1 MFPQTDKENWQD
13 FGLLLCSS
21 LWHLPGLVVVSKEN
35 TYLSHAAQK
44 RLHPSGP
51 LMRGYL
57 SAYSAVEGPPCGVCL
72 WQSREGSTLL

>member
-13 FGLLLCSS
+13 FGLFLCSS
-21 LWHLPGLVVVSKEN
+21 LWHLPGLVVSKEN

-51 LMRGYL
+51 RRKKGCTRPAHL
-57 SAYSAVEGPPCGVCL
+57 CGVIYQRTRL
-72 WQSREGSTLL
+72 

>member
-21 LWHLPGLVVVSKEN
+21 LWHLPGLVVSKEN

-44 RLHPSGP
+44 KVAPVRPTCAGLFISVLG
-51 LMRGYL
+51 
-57 SAYSAVEGPPCGVCL
+57 
-72 WQSREGSTLL
+72 

>member
-13 FGLLLCSS
+13 FGLFLCSS
-21 LWHLPGLVVVSKEN
+21 LWHLPGLVVSKEN

-57 SAYSAVEGPPCGVCL
+57 SAHSAVEGPPCGVCL